1 MRIERWLHTLPLRW
15 RSLARRGHVE
25 RDLDDEIHDHIE
37 SQIEE
42 LIARGVPR
50 SEAERL
56 VRDHFG
62 HVDLAKER
70 CRETRHMHAM
80 DALVQDLRYAART
93 LRRNPGFAT
102 TAILTLA
109 LGIGANTAVFS
120 LVDGILLTRLP
131 YPAPDRL
138 VSVTATYPNGAF
150 AALRDEVRS
159 MDVAV
164 YAEGNRFTM
173 QDGGDPISVSGTRV
187 SSELFA
193 ILGVQP
199 ALGQWPRPGGD
210 VAPHDRSVIL
220 SHALWSVHF
229 RSDPAIV
236 GRSIV
241 MDGIA
246 REVIAVMPAGF
257 TFPSSRTD
265 VWIPL
270 GLDPTN
276 VPRYWAGDFMPAI
289 GRLRPGVGAA
299 EALAELK
306 AFQPQVVR
314 RFPWR
319 MPATWN
325 QDLAVVPLQEA
336 IVGSVRSRLLIL
348 IASVGLIL
356 AIACANV
363 ANLSLSRA
371 AAREREMAIRTAI
384 GASPRRIARQLLT
397 ECVTL
402 AAAGAVVGVLVGTQA
417 LALLKRVLP
426 ADTPRLDEV
435 HLNWRVLSFTALLS
449 IVTGCVFGLAPVLHA
464 LRVRV
469 RSSIEAGGRGGGRS
483 VATSLRAALT
493 VAQIACAVLLVITT
507 GLLARSLWTLSTVDT
522 GFHTGGVAVAR
533 ISPTTAVCGM
543 PERCVAFYRAFEE
556 RIQNAAG
563 VEGAGLVNTLPLT
576 GAIAKRT
583 LELEGFTPTPPN
595 GPPLFW
601 LNVITPD
608 YFEVMGIRIDSG
620 RAFTPGDLASA
631 APVAIV
637 TAASAD
643 RFWPGG
649 DPIGRHV
656 RFAGEQQW
664 REVIGVASDVRAFDL
679 SRSVPDFIAGV
690 AYVPHGLSATL
701 EDGRIPI
708 DMTLTLRTRMD
719 RNSVTAVIRD
729 AARQAGGEIALG
741 PVTTMESLRGDAIA
755 GPSATT
761 SLLVAMALLA
771 VGLGCIGV
779 YGVLS
784 FLVSRRTRDFGV
796 RLALGAQP
804 RDVFWLVIK
813 EAAILCFGGI
823 ALGIGGA
830 VLVTRWM
837 RSELHGVSPTDP
849 ATYIGVAIAIAIV
862 TLIAC
867 YAPTRRAMRV
877 DPLIVLRDD

>member
-1 MRIERWLHTLPLRW
+1 MRIERWLYTLPLRW
-15 RSLARRGHVE
+15 RSLIRRGQVE
-25 RDLDDEIHDHIE
+25 RDLDDEIRDHIE
-37 SQIEE
+37 SQTEE
-42 LIARGVPR
+42 LLARGVPR

-56 VRDHFG
+56 VRDRFG

-70 CRETRHMHAM
+70 CRETRHMHFV
-80 DALVQDLRYAART
+80 DALVQDFRYAART
-93 LRRNPGFAT
+93 LLRNPGFAT

-120 LVDGILLTRLP
+120 LVNGILLTRLP
-131 YPAPDRL
+131 YPGPDRL
-138 VSVTATYPNGAF
+138 VSITATYPNGAF

-164 YAEGNRFTM
+164 YAEGHRFTL
-173 QDGGDPISVSGTRV
+173 QDGGDPISVSGTLV
-187 SSELFA
+187 SSELLS

-199 ALGQWPRPGGD
+199 ALGRWPRTAED
-210 VAPHDRSVIL
+210 IAPRDRIAVL
-220 SHALWSVHF
+220 SHALWSSHF
-229 RSDPAIV
+229 HSDPAIV

-246 REVIAVMPAGF
+246 REVIGVMPAGF

-289 GRLRPGVGAA
+289 ARLRPGVTVE
-299 EALAELK
+299 EAFAELK
-306 AFQPQVVR
+306 AFQPRVVQ

-325 QDLAVVPLQEA
+325 QDLAVVLLQEA
-336 IVGSVRSRLLIL
+336 VVGSVRSRLMIL

-371 AAREREMAIRTAI
+371 AAREREIAIRTAI

-397 ECVTL
+397 ECITL
-402 AAAGAVVGVLVGTQA
+402 AAVGAVAGVLVGTQA
-417 LALLKRVLP
+417 LAMLKRVLP
-426 ADTPRLDEV
+426 ADTPRLHEA
-435 HLNWRVLSFTALLS
+435 HLNWRVLAFTAVLS

-469 RSSIEAGGRGGGRS
+469 RSSIDAGGRGGGRNI
-483 VATSLRAALT
+483 ATSFRAALT
-493 VAQIACAVLLVITT
+493 IAQVACAVLLVITA
-507 GLLARSLWTLSTVDT
+507 GLLARSLWTLSTTDT
-522 GFHTGGVAVAR
+522 GFRTSGVTVAR
-533 ISPTTAVCGM
+533 VSPTTAVCGM

-556 RIQNAAG
+556 RIRNAAG
-563 VEGAGLVNTLPLT
+563 VESAGLVNTLPLT

-583 LELEGFTPTPPN
+583 LELEGFRPAPPN
-595 GPPLFW
+595 GAPLFW

-608 YFEVMGIRIDSG
+608 YFKTMGIRIDSG
-620 RAFTPGDLASA
+620 RAFTPSDLASA

-637 TAASAD
+637 TTASAE
-643 RFWPGG
+643 RFWPGE

-664 REVIGVASDVRAFDL
+664 REVIGVASDVRGYDVG
-679 SRSVPDFIAGV
+679 RSVPEFIAGV

-708 DMTLTLRTRMD
+708 DMTVTLRTRMD
-719 RNSVTAVIRD
+719 QNSVTAVVRD

-741 PVTTMESLRGDAIA
+741 PVTSMEALRSDAIA
-755 GPSATT
+755 APSAIT

-796 RLALGAQP
+796 RLALGARP
-804 RDVFWLVIK
+804 GDVFWLVFK
-813 EAAILCFGGI
+813 EAAVLCFGGI

-830 VLVTRWM
+830 VIVTRWL

-862 TLIAC
+862 TLAAC

-877 DPLIVLRDD
+877 DPLIVLRED